1 MVSLTVKA
9 VNCTRPKIEKTAIEL
24 TYRDA
29 LLEFFNDPNG
39 AANARK
45 YSYGPVSD
53 WQRANRIA
61 NAAATSSLTPTERTM
76 IKWLVTFS

>member
-1 MVSLTVKA
+1 MEVRA
-9 VNCTRPKIEKTAIEL
+9 VNCCRPKIERTALEL

-29 LLEFFNDPNG
+29 LLEFFNDTNG

-45 YSYGPVSD
+45 YDFSPVSD

-61 NAAATSSLTPTERTM
+61 HAAATSRLTPTEKGM
-76 IKWLVTFS
+76 IKWLVIFS